1 VQLGTE
7 NRRKTLIVSLGLLLA
22 VLIFLWRMSD
32 FFGGGSSAPDASV
45 TAATVEPPSVTPG
58 RRPGYTRGKAR
69 PVLRD
74 TLDPRL
80 RLDLLKSSEEVKYA
94 GTGRN
99 IFLSQAEPE
108 IPKPVQSG
116 RLQQKQQEQERD
128 GMSTPP
134 PPPPIQL
141 KFYGFANKPGE
152 PRRVFLA
159 KGDDIFIAGEGE
171 IVDRRYKVLRIGPT
185 AIEVQDVL
193 NPANRQSIP
202 ITQG

>member
-1 VQLGTE
+1 MQLGTE
-7 NRRKTLIVSLGLLLA
+7 NRRKTLIVSVGLALA
-22 VLIFLWRMSD
+22 VLLFLWRMSD
-32 FFGGGSSAPDASV
+32 FLGGGSSTPEAAV
-45 TAATVEPPSVTPG
+45 TAATPEPATLATG
-58 RRPGYTRGKAR
+58 RRPSSGRGKAR
-69 PVLRD
+69 PVLRA

-94 GTGRN
+94 GAGRN
-99 IFLSQAEPE
+99 IFLSQAEPD
-108 IPKPVQSG
+108 IPRPVQSA
-116 RLQQKQQEQERD
+116 RLRPQEQQRATAS
-128 GMSTPP
+128 MPP

-159 KGDDIFIAGEGE
+159 KGDDIFIAGEGD
-171 IVDRRYKVLRIGPT
+171 IVDRRYKVLRIGPS

-193 NPANRQSIP
+193 NPVNRQSIP

>member
-7 NRRKTLIVSLGLLLA
+7 DRRKTLIVSLGLLLA
-22 VLIFLWRMSD
+22 VLLFLWRMSD
-32 FFGGGSSAPDASV
+32 FFGGGSSTPDAAV
-45 TAATVEPPSVTPG
+45 TAAAPEPSAVAPG
-58 RRPGYTRGKAR
+58 RRPSDGRRAR
-69 PVLRD
+69 PVLAA

-94 GTGRN
+94 GNGRN
-99 IFLSQAEPE
+99 IFLSQSEPE
-108 IPKPVQSG
+108 IPKPVQSA
-116 RLQQKQQEQERD
+116 RLRNSQQEQQRPTV
-128 GMSTPP
+128 SLPP

-159 KGDDIFIAGEGE
+159 KGDDIFIAGEGD
-171 IVDRRYKVLRIGPT
+171 IVDRRYKVVRIGPT

-193 NPANRQSIP
+193 NPTNRQSIP